1 MRIIAEGGKA
11 FECKSFGDSSD
22 PAIIL
27 IHGLG
32 AESGSWRNQI
42 DMLSRLGYFVL
53 IPDMFGHGE
62 SDALGD
68 DPLSEWN
75 LQINE
80 IFTEFGMD
88 RAVVCGVS
96 MGGVIAMNF
105 AVSNR
110 SQVSGLVIS
119 DSFAELRSFSEKAL
133 GFSQVLGFS
142 LFRLLGRRIFANG
155 MASAY
160 KQDYAAEAREY
171 LYQRSLNAN
180 FDELL
185 KARKAINTIR
195 ILGQLSELEVPSLV
209 TVGAEF
215 GTSFIEINRKIA
227 DKLAGSE
234 FVVIPESMDPSPLVN
249 PGRFNAELER
259 FLANHQF

>member
-1 MRIIAEGGKA
+1 
-11 FECKSFGDSSD
+11 
-22 PAIIL
+22 
-27 IHGLG
+27 
-32 AESGSWRNQI
+32 
-42 DMLSRLGYFVL
+42 
-53 IPDMFGHGE
+53 
-62 SDALGD
+62 
-68 DPLSEWN
+68 
-75 LQINE
+75 
-80 IFTEFGMD
+80 
-88 RAVVCGVS
+88 
-96 MGGVIAMNF
+96 
-105 AVSNR
+105 
-110 SQVSGLVIS
+110 
-119 DSFAELRSFSEKAL
+119 
-133 GFSQVLGFS
+133 
-142 LFRLLGRRIFANG
+142 

-160 KQDYAAEAREY
+160 KQDFAAEAREY